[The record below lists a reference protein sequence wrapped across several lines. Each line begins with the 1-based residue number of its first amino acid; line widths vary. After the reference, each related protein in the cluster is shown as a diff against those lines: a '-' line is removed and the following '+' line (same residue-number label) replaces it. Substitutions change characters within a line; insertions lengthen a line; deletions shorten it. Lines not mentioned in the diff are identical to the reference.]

1 MMETINSS
9 VAGNN
14 IKNGA
19 TITTDAMPTRQ
30 EDTSNYE

>member
-9 VAGNN
+9 LAGNN
-14 IKNGA
+14 IKNGG

-30 EDTSNYE
+30 EDPSNYE